1 MDLFD
6 NNLQKNIDTNAPLA
20 YRMRPQNLDEIV
32 GQKAIA
38 PGSPLR
44 RAIER
49 DQLHSFVLFGPPGTG
64 KTSIARVI
72 ANATNSHFEFLPAV
86 TSGVSDIKKVAAMA
100 ADRMKYHQV
109 RTILFVDEIHRFNK
123 SQQDVLLPFVEDGTL
138 TLIGATTENPLYE
151 LNNALLSRMKIY
163 LLEALSEVDISQLIM
178 RAINDH
184 ERGFGQY
191 SIDIS
196 EDSLEWMAR
205 ACKGDARMALN
216 ILETTVDVFMGPD
229 AAMVIDVEKLQKVL
243 ARPLVKY
250 DRSGDYHYDTISAFI
265 KSIRGSDPDAALFW
279 LAVML
284 EGGEDPRFIAR
295 RLIVHAAEDIGL
307 AAPFALTMAVS
318 AAQAVEHVGL
328 PEARIP
334 LAEATIYLATS
345 PKSNSSKT
353 AIDAAISA
361 VRQSQ
366 RIKVPNHLADS
377 SHSGSRK
384 ILHHGEGYKYPPD
397 FGGYVAQQYLP
408 ENIIGQSFYEP
419 GNSGNEKRIAEFL
432 SRLPATGKTKDSEEK
447 K

>member
-1 MDLFD
+1 MDA
-6 NNLQKNIDTNAPLA
+6 NAPLA
-20 YRMRPQNLDEIV
+20 YRMRPQNLDEV
-32 GQKAIA
+32 LGQRVISL
-38 PGSPLR
+38 GSPLR
-44 RAIER
+44 QAIER

-72 ANATNSHFEFLPAV
+72 ANVTHSHFESLPAV
-86 TSGVSDIKKVAAMA
+86 TSGVSDIKKVAAA
-100 ADRMKYHQV
+100 AHDRMKYHKI

-163 LLEALSEVDISQLIM
+163 VLDALDGEDIALLIQRALSD
-178 RAINDH
+178 R
-184 ERGFGQY
+184 ERGLGQY
-191 SIDIS
+191 SIEIND
-196 EDSLEWMAR
+196 DSLSWMAC

-216 ILETTVDVFMGPD
+216 ILETTVNTFMGFD
-229 AAMVIDVEKLQKVL
+229 SRLLIDVDMLQKIL
-243 ARPLVKY
+243 SRPLIKY

-307 AAPFALTMAVS
+307 AAPFALTMAIS

-353 AIDAAISA
+353 AIDEAMAA

-366 RIKVPNHLADS
+366 KINVPKHLADS
-377 SHSGSRK
+377 SHSGARK
-384 ILHHGEGYKYPPD
+384 ILGHGQGYKYPPD
-397 FGGYVAQQYLP
+397 FGGYVEQQYLP
-408 ENIIGQSFYEP
+408 DEMQGQSFYKP
-419 GNSGNEKRIAEFL
+419 GNSGNEKRICEFL
-432 SRLPATGKTKDSEEK
+432 SRLPRKE
-447 K
+447 